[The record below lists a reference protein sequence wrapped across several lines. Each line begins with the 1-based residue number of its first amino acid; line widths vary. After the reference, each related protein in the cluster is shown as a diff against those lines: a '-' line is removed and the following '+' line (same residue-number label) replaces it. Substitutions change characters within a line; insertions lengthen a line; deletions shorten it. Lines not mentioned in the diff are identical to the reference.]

1 MSQSNSMLNLFTVGV
16 IGLLG
21 YSGWN
26 LHPSMEAKVKDQ
38 RSAIAKVAN
47 YKRTYAEVA
56 PYAAKWDGTFASAD
70 QVTDLFSI
78 FQLFKFNEAGLKASP
93 DQLTLNTNIDR
104 VIVSGIDVKL
114 NKACV
119 TAGGSSGFS
128 GEADTFASLLSAL
141 EKLAARKDLSLG
153 GVRLEAVE
161 GKPRLYFTNLC
172 LYLKDRV
179 PKVEATGTPA
189 MQPTPIMGVPL
200 GMMPG
205 MGPESKGVGLLKG
218 PSK

>member
-1 MSQSNSMLNLFTVGV
+1 MSQSNSLLNLFTAVV
-16 IGLLG
+16 LGLLA

-26 LHPSMEAKVKDQ
+26 LNQSMENRVKDQ
-38 RSAIAKVAN
+38 RAAIDKVAN
-47 YKRTYAEVA
+47 YKRTYAAVA
-56 PYAAKWDGTFASAD
+56 PYAATWDATFPSAD
-70 QVTDLFSI
+70 QVTDLFSL

-93 DQLTLNTNIDR
+93 DQLTLNANIER
-104 VIVSGIDVKL
+104 VQVGGIDVKL

-119 TAGGSSGFS
+119 AAGGSSGFS

-141 EKLAARKDLSLG
+141 EKLAARKDLALG

-179 PKVEATGTPA
+179 PKEELGSVPTGQPLPA
-189 MQPTPIMGVPL
+189 VGLP
-200 GMMPG
+200 PG
-205 MGPESKGVGLLKG
+205 MGPESRGVGLLKG
-218 PSK
+218 TSK